1 MKKDSL
7 WRVQELLK
15 LQRDHETKKGDN
27 YSFKTQVKHCHSLI
41 HKNITGF

>member
-1 MKKDSL
+1 MIGIAHMKKDSL

-27 YSFKTQVKHCHSLI
+27 YSFKTQV
-41 HKNITGF
+41 NIATL